1 MLLNRIRKL
10 LSSIYA
16 RFQQLFSHG
25 PFGGGEWIGDHDI
38 NDLTQ
43 YIHIHCQGKIKWT
56 IILFQVFNR

>member
-1 MLLNRIRKL
+1 MLLNKIRKL

-16 RFQQLFSHG
+16 SFQQLRSHG

-43 YIHIHCQGKIKWT
+43 DIHIHCQCEIK
-56 IILFQVFNR
+56 